1 MKKINS
7 QGFLVSSIFAV
18 GALIGA
24 SGCAHHYKPL
34 VSSNAPAWVNQGSG
48 AFKNS
53 QGQGI
58 FYGVSGFKG
67 SQNPIL
73 ARQAAGDR
81 ACAEIAKTMNRYVAV
96 LDKDYM
102 SATTAGNQSKTADEQ
117 FVSQTQK
124 TFSQFTLTG
133 AHITDYWKS
142 SDGTIYALCKMD
154 LNGFMKSLD
163 QANQLSSQVRDFV
176 RKDASKAFDALSAE
190 EKSHSSGAI
199 SSGL

>member
-1 MKKINS
+1 MNKIKGW
-7 QGFLVSSIFAV
+7 GFFASSFMAA
-18 GALIGA
+18 GALIGIV
-24 SGCAHHYKPL
+24 GCSQHYAPL

-48 AFKNS
+48 AFKDS
-53 QGQGI
+53 QGQGV

-102 SATTAGNQSKTADEQ
+102 SATTAGDQSKTADEQ

-133 AHITDYWKS
+133 SHVVDYWKS
-142 SDGTIYALCKMD
+142 SDGTIYSLCKMD
-154 LNGFMKSLD
+154 LNGFMKNLD
-163 QANQLSSQVRDFV
+163 QANSLSSEVRDFV
-176 RKDASKAFDALSAE
+176 RKDASKAFDSLSSE
-190 EKSHSSGAI
+190 EKAHSSGAV

>member
-1 MKKINS
+1 MKSFESFK
-7 QGFLVSSIFAV
+7 FAV
-18 GALIGA
+18 PAVVLGALIGIA
-24 SGCAHHYKPL
+24 GCAHYAPL
-34 VSSNAPAWVNQGSG
+34 VSSNAPAWVNKGSG
-48 AFKNS
+48 AFKDS
-53 QGQGI
+53 QGQGV

-81 ACAEIAKTMNRYVAV
+81 ACAQIAQTMNRYVAI

-124 TFSQFTLTG
+124 TFTQFTLTG
-133 AHITDYWKS
+133 AHVVDYWKS
-142 SDGTIYALCKMD
+142 SGGTIYALCKMD
-154 LNGFMKSLD
+154 LNGFLKNLD

-176 RKDASKAFDALSAE
+176 RKDAQKAFSDLSKN
-190 EKSHSSGAI
+190 EKAHSSGAI
-199 SSGL
+199 SGGL